1 MENLLKAA
9 QALKWIELK
18 QLKIYIKADWCCN
31 LWTFVQNK
39 QTCTQYNDTRSCRSC
54 TQHFGIK
61 IHFVFARHWLR
72 PRAAARW
79 VFIKLKITFTT
90 NKFDPSHFLL
100 SLHLIY
106 LTQKC

>member
-39 QTCTQYNDTRSCRSC
+39 HVHNTMTQGHVDHVHNTSE
-54 TQHFGIK
+54 
-61 IHFVFARHWLR
+61 
-72 PRAAARW
+72 
-79 VFIKLKITFTT
+79 
-90 NKFDPSHFLL
+90 
-100 SLHLIY
+100 
-106 LTQKC
+106 